1 MNEKEGV
8 VRHKKDKNQYLRRHF
23 IAEEILEANLTE
35 TDTI

>member
-1 MNEKEGV
+1 M
-8 VRHKKDKNQYLRRHF
+8 KKREWFATKRIKNQYLRRHF